1 MWPPSLVSIYFHTL
15 SRVVKISDSFAPLF
29 LSPSSNTF
37 YLKAI
42 YKPII
47 QSLSRRREC
56 VLKARNVYP
65 RGNPCPIQFL
75 SLWLCIPN
83 YVYIYIER
91 ENEGRKYKCNCY
103 CIRIHGINKNS
114 SVVHNQFIKTY
125 LSSSKL
131 SIKDTR
137 IRMKLCYSKCAIN
150 FTKN

>member
-1 MWPPSLVSIYFHTL
+1 M
-15 SRVVKISDSFAPLF
+15 
-29 LSPSSNTF
+29 
-37 YLKAI
+37 
-42 YKPII
+42 
-47 QSLSRRREC
+47 C
-56 VLKARNVYP
+56 LKARNVYP

-83 YVYIYIER
+83 YIYIYIY
-91 ENEGRKYKCNCY
+91 NSNLWDL
-103 CIRIHGINKNS
+103 KNS

-150 FTKN
+150 FTKNSRKYAKTLF